1 RRLAASRRVHAGR
14 LSFRRGRRR
23 WAVIETDVL
32 VVGGG
37 PAGLTAAIYLGRLH
51 RRCVVVDAGDSR
63 ARWIPESNNCPG
75 FPQGIA
81 GTALLARLRAQA
93 ESFGAVLEH
102 GLVASL
108 QRGAD
113 GVFVAEAPDGRRWH
127 AAAVILATGLSDRLP
142 DLPDVEQAVACGALR
157 LCPVCDAY
165 EASDQ
170 AIGIYGPWETI
181 IGHVPF
187 LRGSSARLSLL
198 PADAVPASPPPDLGV
213 EVLPRGGRLVFAD
226 GRCGYVVDGHCHR
239 FDTVYPFLGCD
250 SSAHL
255 ARQAG
260 VELSDSGEIPVD
272 AHQLTSVPGLYAAGD
287 VVSGLN
293 QISVAVGQAAIAA
306 LAAHNRLPPR
316 PLELQEK

>member
-1 RRLAASRRVHAGR
+1 MDEA
-14 LSFRRGRRR
+14 
-23 WAVIETDVL
+23 DVL

-37 PAGLTAAIYLGRLH
+37 PAGLTAATYLGRLH

-81 GTALLARLRAQA
+81 GTTLLARLRAQA

-102 GLVASL
+102 GMVESL
-108 QRGAD
+108 DRDPEGM
-113 GVFVAEAPDGRRWH
+113 FVAQAGDGRVWR
-127 AAAVILATGLSDRLP
+127 APAVILATGLKDRLP
-142 DLPDVEQAVACGALR
+142 DLADVEEAIGCGALR

-170 AIGIYGPWETI
+170 AIGIHGPWDTI
-181 IGHVPF
+181 IDHVPF
-187 LRGSSARLSLL
+187 LRGYSPRLALL
-198 PADAVPASPPPDLGV
+198 PTDAVPASLPPELDV
-213 EVLPRGGRLVFAD
+213 EVLPAGGRLVYAD

-239 FDTVYPFLGCD
+239 FDTIYPFLGCD

-260 VELSDSGEIPVD
+260 VVLSDTGEIPVD
-272 AHQLTSVPGLYAAGD
+272 ARQRTSVPGLYAAGD

-306 LAAHNRLPPR
+306 LGAHNRLPPR
-316 PLELQEK
+316 PRELQEK

>member
-1 RRLAASRRVHAGR
+1 MDEV
-14 LSFRRGRRR
+14 
-23 WAVIETDVL
+23 DVL

-37 PAGLTAAIYLGRLH
+37 PAGLTAATYLGRLH

-93 ESFGAVLEH
+93 ESFGAVLEN

-108 QRGAD
+108 ERGKD
-113 GVFVAEAPDGRRWH
+113 GIFVAGTPDGRSWR
-127 AAAVILATGLSDRLP
+127 AAAVIIATGLSDRLP
-142 DLPDVEQAVACGALR
+142 DLPDVEEAVACGALR

-170 AIGIYGPWETI
+170 AIGIYGPWDTI
-181 IGHVPF
+181 VGHVPF
-187 LRGSSARLSLL
+187 LRGYSPRLTLL
-198 PADAVPASPPPDLGV
+198 PTDTVPAALPPELDV
-213 EVLPRGGRLVFAD
+213 EVLPAGGRLVLAD

-260 VELSDSGEIPVD
+260 VELSDTGEIPVD
-272 AHQLTSVPGLYAAGD
+272 ARQLTSVPGLYAAGD

-306 LAAHNRLPPR
+306 LGVHNRLPPR
-316 PLELQEK
+316 PRELQQPLDANEPAAQGAA